1 MIYCKLLTRTD
12 AHWQKNSVLHYLMFT
27 SSEIHTYI
35 LQHLSADIIPWQIE
49 DGLQFQHQVKQEGL
63 VTILKQLDFTQCVK
77 MNMDGKICSQ
87 VLWQGVHQNFL
98 IYKQTVSMTKIMFVY
113 TISSTSESKVFQI
126 PKINTKGHKRI
137 NQVNTQALP
146 DKYYNIVKKSF

>member
-1 MIYCKLLTRTD
+1 MFLCACFFISKQVPTHLFFCNFLKDDFLNQIQHIFFSITGNFGVFLMIYCKLLTKKI
-12 AHWQKNSVLHYLMFT
+12 AHWQKNSVIHYLIFT

-35 LQHLSADIIPWQIE
+35 LQHLSADIVPWQIE

-87 VLWQGVHQNFL
+87 VLWQGVHQYFL
-98 IYKQTVSMTKIMFVY
+98 IYKQT
-113 TISSTSESKVFQI
+113 
-126 PKINTKGHKRI
+126 
-137 NQVNTQALP
+137 
-146 DKYYNIVKKSF
+146 